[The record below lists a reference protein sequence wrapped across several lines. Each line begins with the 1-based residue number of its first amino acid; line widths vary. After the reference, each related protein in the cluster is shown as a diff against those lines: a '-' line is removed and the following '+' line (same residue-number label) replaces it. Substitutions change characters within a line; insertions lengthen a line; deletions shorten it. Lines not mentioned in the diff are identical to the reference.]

1 MWKKLYELV
10 ERLIRLSQRV
20 SGQERRTEELRQE
33 VRELTR
39 MMNRVVVEINR
50 LSDNQ
55 ASERERMQ
63 LWVENQMLK
72 FERRLPPIRPS
83 DTNDPTEKWS
93 AGFQE

>member
-50 LSDNQ
+50 LSDPGIRT
-55 ASERERMQ
+55 RENAA
-63 LWVENQMLK
+63 L
-72 FERRLPPIRPS
+72 
-83 DTNDPTEKWS
+83 
-93 AGFQE
+93 G